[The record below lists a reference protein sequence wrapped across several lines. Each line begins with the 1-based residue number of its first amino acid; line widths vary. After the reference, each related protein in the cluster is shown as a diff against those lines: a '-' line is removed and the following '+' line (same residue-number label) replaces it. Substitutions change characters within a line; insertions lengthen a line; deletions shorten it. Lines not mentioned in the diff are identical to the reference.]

1 MFLSFKNTIADDR
14 LSPMAGKGS
23 IIIYENLILK
33 FVHHVP
39 NLSCNLLLVSKIMKD
54 SNYFAK
60 FCDSHCEFEEDDS

>member
-39 NLSCNLLLVSKIMKD
+39 NLLLVSKITKD